1 MGFLS
6 RAAWAI
12 HLSSRWFFYRTGCS
26 HPFFQGLYRT
36 DNFCQ
41 QLLIKTLINTATY
54 YLLSYKTLRK
64 VYLFNHSNCSYLSL
78 ESLFVIEMMTII
90 YSLKRTV
97 TFSFA
102 APLLSLAVTHCHLLL
117 LFVTGCHSLSLVI
130 TLCHSLSL
138 FVTRCTTRCHSLSF
152 VITRCH
158 SFYHSLLLV
167 VPLVVT
173 CCTTRCNSLSLDVP
187 LVCLF
192 INDQKISR
200 DLKICI
206 SVPLIQIK
214 TWLVK
219 KLFMVYTENRNR
231 LPHYILLSHILHMNS
246 KLNFW
251 K

>member
-12 HLSSRWFFYRTGCS
+12 HLSSRWFFYRSGCS

-64 VYLFNHSNCSYLSL
+64 VSFFNHSNCSYLSL

-90 YSLKRTV
+90 HSLKRTV

-138 FVTRCTTRCHSLSF
+138 FVTCCHSLSLVVPLAAIRCHSLSLAVTRCTTRCYSLYHSLS
-152 VITRCH
+152 
-158 SFYHSLLLV
+158 LV

-173 CCTTRCNSLSLDVP
+173 RCHSMYHLSVFL
-187 LVCLF
+187 
-192 INDQKISR
+192 
-200 DLKICI
+200 
-206 SVPLIQIK
+206 
-214 TWLVK
+214 
-219 KLFMVYTENRNR
+219 
-231 LPHYILLSHILHMNS
+231 
-246 KLNFW
+246 
-251 K
+251 

>member
-1 MGFLS
+1 MQLS
-6 RAAWAI
+6 IPWI
-12 HLSSRWFFYRTGCS
+12 SFCHWNDDN
-26 HPFFQGLYRT
+26 HPFFEAYCDVFIRCTTALTRCHSLP
-36 DNFCQ
+36 FVV
-41 QLLIKTLINTATY
+41 TLCHW
-54 YLLSYKTLRK
+54 L
-64 VYLFNHSNCSYLSL
+64 
-78 ESLFVIEMMTII
+78 SLFVTR
-90 YSLKRTV
+90 Y
-97 TFSFA
+97 
-102 APLLSLAVTHCHLLL
+102 
-117 LFVTGCHSLSLVI
+117 HSLSLVV
-130 TLCHSLSL
+130 TLCHLLSL

-158 SFYHSLLLV
+158 SLYHSLLLV

-173 CCTTRCNSLSLDVP
+173 CCTTRCHSLSLDVP

-192 INDQKISR
+192 ISDQKISR